1 MCYSSV
7 LLGEPHWTPGIFFWW
22 SVLACEVCLLSRSI
36 ALGIHLHQK
45 NGGWGSFLSIN
56 KAVGDGRH
64 MDAVSQL
71 MPRQRKP
78 SLLFHPRVLGALSFS
93 PLKLLPQIRVAWRQF
108 LLAVSI
114 PNENSAPSITSI
126 TIISNSP
133 RLSIPRLIA
142 DYRLQH
148 YIFSCLLL
156 LISMT

>member
-1 MCYSSV
+1 M
-7 LLGEPHWTPGIFFWW
+7 
-22 SVLACEVCLLSRSI
+22 
-36 ALGIHLHQK
+36 
-45 NGGWGSFLSIN
+45 GGGDHFSLPT
-56 KAVGDGRH
+56 KPVGDGRH
-64 MDAVSQL
+64 MDAMSQL

-78 SLLFHPRVLGALSFS
+78 SLLFHPRVLGSLSFS

-142 DYRLQH
+142 DLQATTLH
-148 YIFSCLLL
+148 IFLPVASYFHNMNVVKCTMSKLPLGEETSNLSIFFGLLFQFAHEYQNML
-156 LISMT
+156 